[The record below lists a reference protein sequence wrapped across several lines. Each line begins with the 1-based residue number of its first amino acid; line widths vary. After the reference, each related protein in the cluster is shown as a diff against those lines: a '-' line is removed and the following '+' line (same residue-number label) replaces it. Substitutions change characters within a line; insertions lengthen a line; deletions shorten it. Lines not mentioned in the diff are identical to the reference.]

1 MIGKEDVVKMW
12 WELPFWYFMV
22 HILTECFEAEKIG
35 GLSQRISHA
44 GVELNTARL
53 LYSTGTFAMAPSL
66 ETVMIQA
73 MKYNYAAVK
82 PPFHYTALT
91 TIWDFFQVGQDWV
104 KIKPIW
110 TQYDVT
116 TL

>member
-1 MIGKEDVVKMW
+1 MLHSFWATVYIEGPGINVELFQWLVKEDVVKMW

-44 GVELNTARL
+44 GVELNTAWL
-53 LYSTGTFAMAPSL
+53 LYSTGTFAMAPSV

-73 MKYNYAAVK
+73 MKYNYNVCRCN
-82 PPFHYTALT
+82 
-91 TIWDFFQVGQDWV
+91 TIEN
-104 KIKPIW
+104 
-110 TQYDVT
+110 
-116 TL
+116 